1 MSLLLIDAGNTRIKW
16 AIAQADSFNLNDKW
30 VKSGHINYAD
40 LNESALSHITKDLSS
55 IKKIIY
61 SSVVSKEKIEHLK
74 FLSKATFPSASWHE
88 LQGGSALSWLKTKY
102 ITPEKLGSDRR
113 AMLIGAANLFPH
125 RNILIVCAGTATTID
140 LLSSNKEHL
149 GGLILPGITLMS
161 QSLHTGTAKLP
172 HVFSDQTPLHPLSL
186 GCDTQSAIYN
196 GILASQLGAIE
207 IGKLMAHQQNLPL
220 DMVLVDGGNAELLIN
235 AYQGTEQILFS
246 SNLVLKGLL
255 AWHHQD
261 YI

>member
-1 MSLLLIDAGNTRIKW
+1 MSLLLIDAGNTRVKW
-16 AIAQADSFNLNDKW
+16 AIAHADSFNLNDKW
-30 VKSGHINYAD
+30 IKSGQMNYAD
-40 LNESALSHITKDLSS
+40 LNESALSHIAKDPSS

-61 SSVVSKEKIEHLK
+61 SSVISKEKIEHLK
-74 FLSKATFPSASWHE
+74 FLAKTAFPTANWHE
-88 LQGGSALSWLKTKY
+88 LQGSSALSWLNTKY
-102 ITPEKLGSDRR
+102 TTPEKLGSDRR
-113 AMLIGAANLFPH
+113 AMLIAAANLFPN

-255 AWHHQD
+255 AWHHQG